1 MPELELPYRLIAL
14 DLDGTLLN
22 PQKELT
28 EGNRRISTESLRRLS
43 QLLCLTVIFQI
54 TP

>member
-28 EGNRRISTESLRRLS
+28 EGNRRALLAAALLRAEE
-43 QLLCLTVIFQI
+43 QVIASE
-54 TP
+54 